1 MTGATSA
8 NLHARAD
15 QFSDVVDPGPFRE
28 AAELFASLP
37 ASSTR
42 TVLLHGDFHRRNVL
56 RSERGWLAV
65 DPASMAG
72 DPSFDVARF
81 LMNEMSDAATALR
94 ADAMADRLGL
104 DRDRTRAWL
113 FALATQ
119 AASWFLSTGD
129 KPTHDAYHHVTSTLL
144 RA

>member
-1 MTGATSA
+1 MHVPTSSAT
-8 NLHARAD
+8 L
-15 QFSDVVDPGPFRE
+15 
-28 AAELFASLP
+28 
-37 ASSTR
+37 STLDR
-42 TVLLHGDFHRRNVL
+42 FVRRPN
-56 RSERGWLAV
+56 
-65 DPASMAG
+65 PASMAG

>member
-1 MTGATSA
+1 
-8 NLHARAD
+8 
-15 QFSDVVDPGPFRE
+15 
-28 AAELFASLP
+28 
-37 ASSTR
+37 
-42 TVLLHGDFHRRNVL
+42 
-56 RSERGWLAV
+56 
-65 DPASMAG
+65 
-72 DPSFDVARF
+72 
-81 LMNEMSDAATALR
+81 MSDAATALR